1 MTMRVPQQ
9 SAPDLAA
16 LDALVLIANTGSISA
31 ASARLGISQQAVSL
45 RLRNLETTIGSR
57 LVVRTATGSHLT
69 ATGELVAG
77 WAGPLLEA
85 SKTFSDAV
93 AALRNQQGSTLTIAA
108 SLTIAEYLL
117 PTWIA
122 SLRTRLSSKAPAVR
136 LTAMNSVAVI
146 AAVRNGAADV
156 GFIETPVI
164 PTDLASVQFAQ
175 DTIEIVT
182 ARDHPWAQRAQV
194 VTLAEVAATPLVL
207 REPGSGTRQA
217 LENAFAREGMTSP
230 AEPAEV
236 ASTTLAV
243 RSAIMAGTAPGA
255 LSALAIADDVRA
267 GRLARVTLDA
277 EAITRPLTAVW
288 SGKTLSPAAEQLLD
302 VIRG

>member
-1 MTMRVPQQ
+1 MRVPQQ

-122 SLRTRLSSKAPAVR
+122 SLRTRLSRKAPAVR

-146 AAVRNGAADV
+146 AEVRNGAADV
-156 GFIETPVI
+156 GFIETPAV
-164 PTDLASVQFAQ
+164 PTDLTSVRFAQ

-182 ARDHPWAQRAQV
+182 ARDHPWARRTQ

-217 LENAFAREGMTSP
+217 LENAFAREGMMSP